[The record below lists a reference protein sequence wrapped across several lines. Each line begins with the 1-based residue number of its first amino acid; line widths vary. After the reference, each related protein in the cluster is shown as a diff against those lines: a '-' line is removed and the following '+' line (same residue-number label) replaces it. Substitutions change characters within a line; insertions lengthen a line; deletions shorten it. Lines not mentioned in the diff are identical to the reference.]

1 MGSKLKLPILCLGTM
16 TFGTPVGETEAIRL
30 CHWCVDQGISFF
42 DTANSYEGYSR
53 VVGSAGGQA
62 EDILGKALEGRRDR
76 VVLATKVGMKIGPLE
91 SDRGL
96 SSAHV
101 RREVERSLRR
111 LRTDYIDLYYLH
123 TPDFD
128 TPIAE
133 TVEVLDALVTEGHIR
148 YWGASNFSAPQM
160 RELLRTCDAGG
171 WRRPVAVQPA
181 YSLLRREIEAELM
194 PLCHAEGLM
203 VIPYQVLEGG
213 LLTGKYQRA
222 GHIPVGSRLA
232 EKPQWVAQFDDG
244 LAERLAGLE
253 AEARGLS
260 RTLLGHALLSLLEQ
274 PPVVSLI
281 VGVKRQE
288 QLAEIIAV
296 LRGVLPVKLE
306 TNCVG
311 H

>member
-123 TPDFD
+123 APDFD

-148 YWGASNFSAPQM
+148 YWGASNFSAFQM

-181 YSLLRREIEAELM
+181 YSLLRRQIEAELM

-213 LLTGKYQRA
+213 LLTGKYERA

-306 TNCVG
+306 TNYVG

>member
-1 MGSKLKLPILCLGTM
+1 M
-16 TFGTPVGETEAIRL
+16 PV
-30 CHWCVDQGISFF
+30 
-42 DTANSYEGYSR
+42 
-53 VVGSAGGQA
+53 AGG
-62 EDILGKALEGRRDR
+62 GR
-76 VVLATKVGMKIGPLE
+76 
-91 SDRGL
+91 
-96 SSAHV
+96 
-101 RREVERSLRR
+101 
-111 LRTDYIDLYYLH
+111 
-123 TPDFD
+123 
-128 TPIAE
+128 
-133 TVEVLDALVTEGHIR
+133 
-148 YWGASNFSAPQM
+148 
-160 RELLRTCDAGG
+160 
-171 WRRPVAVQPA
+171 WRVQPA

-203 VIPYQVLEGG
+203 VIPDQVLEGG
-213 LLTGKYQRA
+213 LLTGKHQRA

-232 EKPQWVAQFDDG
+232 ERPQWVAQFDDG

-260 RTLLGHALLSLLEQ
+260 RTLLGHALLSLLEL

-306 TNCVG
+306 TNYVG